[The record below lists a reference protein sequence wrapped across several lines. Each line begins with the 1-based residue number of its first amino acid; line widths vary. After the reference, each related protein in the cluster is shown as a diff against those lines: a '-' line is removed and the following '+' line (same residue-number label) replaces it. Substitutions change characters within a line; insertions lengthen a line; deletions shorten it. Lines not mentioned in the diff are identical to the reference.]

1 LYDVFEAGGQDSF
14 HTRNTLLVA
23 LSPPLAVGA
32 EVDVTVAFRNF
43 TGSALRSLPIG
54 AVANV
59 QLAPPFTLGLFLGYE
74 TQGEARNARH
84 DVIAGRLTA
93 TLLWR

>member
-1 LYDVFEAGGQDSF
+1 LP
-14 HTRNTLLVA
+14 LLVA
-23 LSPPLAVGA
+23 LSPSLALGA
-32 EVDVTVAFRNF
+32 EVDVAFRNF

-54 AVANV
+54 AVANI

-74 TQGEARNARH
+74 TQGEARNTRH
-84 DVIAGRLTA
+84 DFLAGRLTA